1 MGQAIMLPLYF
12 ISGVFVPNAS
22 LPGWLRHLAS
32 IFPVQHLAD
41 GLHHAYDPAARGTG
55 VGAKSRTVRRVA
67 SSSAN
72 ARLRREWRPRGRACG
87 EARPATDHHRRH
99 GAHSRAPQSDRRAR

>member
-55 VGAKSRTVRRVA
+55 VVWGDLAVLGLWALAGLAVA
-67 SSSAN
+67 
-72 ARLRREWRPRGRACG
+72 LRRFSWLPA
-87 EARPATDHHRRH
+87 ART
-99 GAHSRAPQSDRRAR
+99 G